1 MAANFEQ
8 LLDDNLST
16 VIMKPGSL
24 VTGIVIDILDNHVV
38 VHVGLKSEAVV
49 QISEFYNES
58 GELELERGDEVQL
71 TLEAIEDGHGNT
83 RVSRE
88 KAIKQEVWKRIED
101 CLAQDSILKG
111 LITGSV
117 KGGMTVDVQGIKAFL
132 PGSLAEVV
140 PTKELEHLVG
150 NYEEFK
156 VIKLDK
162 DKNNVV
168 LSRKAVLQEAN
179 SEEREKLL
187 ATLAEGQVV
196 EGVVKNLTD
205 YGAFVD
211 LGGIDGLLHITDI
224 SWSRIN
230 HPSEAIKIGQKLDV
244 KIIKYLAD
252 EKKVSLGIKQLV
264 DDPWVG
270 IESKF
275 PLNTSVMA
283 TVTNLTDY
291 GFFAEIENGVEGL
304 VHVSEIDWTNK
315 NIHPSKVVQLK
326 DQVEVMILEVDE
338 EKRRISLGLKQLTEN
353 PWQVFE
359 HTHNEGDKVS
369 GAIKS
374 ITDFGVFIEL
384 DGGIDGLVHLSDIS
398 WDESEESIRSLNKG
412 DIIEALI
419 LSIEATRERISLG
432 IKQLI
437 SDSFSDYADANKK
450 GTRVTA
456 KIIDSSEEKIN
467 LELSKDVKGYLP
479 MKDFTNSMSEI
490 PIEEGKEI
498 EVVIANINRKDR
510 EIILSLRAL
519 EKQEEKSALK
529 DNALK
534 NKEIEEASKSNIGDL
549 IKAEMEETD
558 KVDE

>member
-1 MAANFEQ
+1 MAASFEQ
-8 LLDDNLST
+8 LLDENLST
-16 VIMKPGSL
+16 VIMKQGSL

-49 QISEFYNES
+49 LKSEFYNES
-58 GELELERGDEVQL
+58 GELELELGDEVQL

-132 PGSLAEVV
+132 PGSLAEAI
-140 PTKELEHLVG
+140 PTKDLEHLVG

-187 ATLAEGQVV
+187 ATLAEGQVIT
-196 EGVVKNLTD
+196 GVVKNLTD

-230 HPSEAIKIGQKLDV
+230 HPSEAIKIGEKLDV
-244 KIIKYLAD
+244 KIIKYDAD
-252 EKKVSLGIKQLV
+252 EKKVSLGIKQLI

-270 IESKF
+270 IQSKF

-291 GFFAEIENGVEGL
+291 GFFAEIEQGVEGL

-359 HTHNEGDKVS
+359 HTHKEGDRVS

-384 DGGIDGLVHLSDIS
+384 NGGIDGLVHLSDIS
-398 WDESEESIRSLNKG
+398 WDESEESVRSLNKG
-412 DIIEALI
+412 DIVDALV
-419 LSIEATRERISLG
+419 LSIESDRERISLG
-432 IKQLI
+432 MKQLI
-437 SDSFSDYADANKK
+437 SDSFGDYADENKK
-450 GTRVTA
+450 GSRVIA
-456 KIIDSSEEKIN
+456 KVIGSTEDRVD
-467 LELSKDVKGYLP
+467 LELGGEVRGYLP
-479 MKDFTNSMSEI
+479 MKDYTNSMSDT
-490 PIEEGKEI
+490 PLEEGTEI

-534 NKEIEEASKSNIGDL
+534 NKEIEEATKSNIGDL
-549 IKAEMEETD
+549 IKAEMQDSD
-558 KVDE
+558 KEDE

>member
-1 MAANFEQ
+1 MAASFEQ
-8 LLDDNLST
+8 LLDKNLST
-16 VIMKPGSL
+16 VIMKQGSL

-58 GELELERGDEVQL
+58 GELELEIGDEVQL

-88 KAIKQEVWKRIED
+88 KAIKQEVWKRIEES
-101 CLAQDSILKG
+101 LANESILKG

-132 PGSLAEVV
+132 PGSLAEVI
-140 PTKELEHLVG
+140 PTKDLEHLVG

-187 ATLAEGQVV
+187 ATLSEGQVIK
-196 EGVVKNLTD
+196 GVVKNLTD

-230 HPSEAIKIGQKLDV
+230 HPSEAINIGEKLDV
-244 KIIKYLAD
+244 KIIKYD
-252 EKKVSLGIKQLV
+252 PEQKKVSLGIKQLI

-270 IESKF
+270 IESK
-275 PLNTSVMA
+275 LLINTSVMA

-291 GFFAEIENGVEGL
+291 GFFAEIEQGVEGL

-326 DQVEVMILEVDE
+326 DKVEVMILEVDE
-338 EKRRISLGLKQLTEN
+338 EKRRISLGLKQLSEN

-359 HTHNEGDKVS
+359 HTHKEGDKITGS
-369 GAIKS
+369 IKS

-398 WDESEESIRSLNKG
+398 WNEDEESVRSINKG
-412 DIIEALI
+412 DLVEALV
-419 LSIEATRERISLG
+419 LSIEADRERISLG
-432 IKQLI
+432 IKQLT
-437 SDSFSDYADANKK
+437 SDSFGDYADANKK
-450 GTRVTA
+450 GSRVNA
-456 KIIDSSEEKIN
+456 KIIGSTEDRVD
-467 LELSKDVKGYLP
+467 LELSEDVKGYLP
-479 MKDFTNSMSEI
+479 MKDYTNSMSDT
-490 PIEEGKEI
+490 PLEEGAEI

-534 NKEIEEASKSNIGDL
+534 NKEIEEATKSNIGDL
-549 IKAEMEETD
+549 IKAEMQDSD
-558 KVDE
+558 KEDE